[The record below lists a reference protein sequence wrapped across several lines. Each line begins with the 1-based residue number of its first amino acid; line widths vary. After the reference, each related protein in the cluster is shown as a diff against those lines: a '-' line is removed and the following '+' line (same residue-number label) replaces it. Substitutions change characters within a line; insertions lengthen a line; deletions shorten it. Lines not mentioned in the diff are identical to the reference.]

1 MTDAPPI
8 VISPAGPQPTPP
20 ATLNADLIEIVSA
33 SDPGYTVLPGGLVE
47 DLSST
52 GTGALVITDS
62 FRVDLINSL
71 TPFGSNP
78 FLTTQLGNIYG
89 VPAATASNTSIYVV
103 FSGTVGFA
111 IGPGFTVGD
120 GTYQYSVV
128 SGGVINSGGS
138 SDPIFCLATI
148 PGSWAVGAGT
158 VTTLV
163 TSVPNTITLSCVN
176 PTAGTPGG
184 GAQTLEQYR
193 AAVLQAGLAASQGM
207 TRYLKTLLGN
217 IPNVQ
222 QRLISA
228 RLQTAPVAGWEIIC
242 GGGDEYTI
250 ANAIYEAVFYL
261 PGLVGSTI
269 NITGITNATLG
280 VVTTDLNHGLT
291 TGQANVHIAGV
302 LGMTAANGGPYT
314 VIVVTEKTFTFGVNT
329 SGFGAYTSGGVVT
342 PNSRNIV
349 VSIIDYPDTY
359 AIPFV
364 NPPQQTVTIDLTW
377 NTDSPNFVAP
387 TTIQQLGAPAII
399 AYINSIAVG
408 QPINLFLLQET
419 FQLAVASALP
429 PAYLT
434 RMVFTVFINGV
445 STPPTSGTG
454 LIPSDPES
462 FLFAAANAATIIQ
475 G

>member
-1 MTDAPPI
+1 MTTAPPI
-8 VISPAGPQPTPP
+8 IISPAGPQPTPP
-20 ATLNADLIEIVSA
+20 STLNTDLIAIVTA
-33 SDPGYTVLPGGLVE
+33 SDPGYTVLPGGLIE

-52 GTGALVITDS
+52 GTGALVISDS
-62 FRVDLINSL
+62 FRVDLLNSL

-78 FLTTQLGNIYG
+78 FLLVQLGNVYG
-89 VPAATASNTSIYVV
+89 VPAGQASNTSVFVV
-103 FSGTVGFA
+103 FSGSVGFP
-111 IGPGFTVGD
+111 IPPGFLVSD
-120 GTYQYSVV
+120 GTYQYSVQI
-128 SGGVINSGGS
+128 GGVINSGGS
-138 SDPIFCLATI
+138 SDPVFCLATI
-148 PGSWAVGAGT
+148 PGIWAVGAGT
-158 VTTLV
+158 VSLLV

-176 PTAGTPGG
+176 PEAGIPGG
-184 GAQTLEQYR
+184 TAQTLDQYR
-193 AAVLQAGLAASQGM
+193 ASLLQAGLAASQGM

-217 IPNVQ
+217 VPGVQ

-228 RLQTAPVAGWEIIC
+228 RLQTSPVAGWEIIC
-242 GGGDEYTI
+242 GGGDQYAI
-250 ANAIYEAVFYL
+250 ANAIYEAIFYL
-261 PGLVGSTI
+261 PGIVGSTI

-329 SGFGAYTSGGVVT
+329 SGFGSYTSGGVVT
-342 PNSRNIV
+342 PNARNLAP
-349 VSIIDYPDTY
+349 SIIDYPDTY
-359 AIPFV
+359 TIPFV
-364 NPPQQTVTIDLTW
+364 VPPQQAVTVDLTW
-377 NTDSPNFVAP
+377 NTDSPNFVSP
-387 TTIQQLGAPAII
+387 SVIQQLGAPAII
-399 AYINSIAVG
+399 AYINSIPVG
-408 QPINLFLLQET
+408 QPINLFLLQEI

-462 FLFAAANAATIIQ
+462 FLFAAPNACTIIQ